1 MNLISNIELY
11 YEYIKANPNKINK
24 KIKVVYEKLIDDIR
38 KPKTLKYINKMTG
51 EEEEVTYI
59 FDIKKA
65 QRPIEF
71 IEKFC
76 KHSKGKWAGKP
87 IKLEL
92 FQKAFLEA
100 LFGFVNKETGLR
112 KYKKAI
118 FFVAKKNGK
127 STLSSGIGLY

>member
-1 MNLISNIELY
+1 MNSISNIVKY
-11 YEYIKANPNKINK
+11 CDFIKDNPKKINK
-24 KIKVVYEKLIDDIR
+24 KIRVVYEKLLDDI
-38 KPKTLKYINKMTG
+38 KNPKTVKYLNKMTG
-51 EEEEVTYI
+51 EIEEVTYI

-71 IEKFC
+71 IERFC
-76 KHSKGKWAGKP
+76 KHSKGRWAGKS

-112 KYKKAI
+112 KYKKAV

-127 STLSSGIGLY
+127 SRLSSGIGLY